1 MSSTPSSQTNRGD
14 RCTEDPDRRQ
24 LQRVDVAVSNHHWS
38 MFDAIRDCGHSKR
51 DAVELALETLF
62 FVKIIQGE
70 VSRSV
75 QAEIILPN
83 LEGKDSETQNP

>member
-1 MSSTPSSQTNRGD
+1 MSSTPSSQTKRGD
-14 RCTEDPDRRQ
+14 RCTENPDHKQ
-24 LQRVDVAVSNHHWS
+24 LQRVDVAVSNYHWS

-51 DAVELALETLF
+51 ETVEMALETLF

-75 QAEIILPN
+75 QAEIILPE
-83 LEGKDSETQNP
+83 LEREDSETKNT